1 MNRII
6 FFIAL
11 LFFASCASKPEK
23 SSVKTV
29 WLGDATERD
38 VLASELFKSMDCV
51 KLETSKGCM
60 LAGLVK
66 IDICGDKLYIIDGLG
81 EQLFEFNLNGKCLRT
96 LNKKGRGAGEY
107 NRIDD
112 FYIDT
117 INGTVELL
125 DRDLKNIYCYS
136 LADFSYKETLR
147 LPITFCF
154 RFTKKGDYYYLK
166 TNTARNIVEG
176 QPTNSDIIAFN
187 RKTGKVKPLFDKL
200 LPDNENQSFEL
211 NNVFTNNSVD
221 NLYASLAWGEYLY
234 NIAGDKISPFLK
246 VDAGNRAFP
255 LDIIKGNYTKRME
268 YLESGRSKGKA
279 YFFKLT
285 LFEEDKFIISYSLEY
300 PLKASYY
307 ISLNNGGKTLQA
319 KSIKN
324 DFTPFSMQDIEIYCY
339 DEGYLVSGYYPGL
352 LDDEVLLQQL
362 GVGIND
368 NPVIVLFKFK

>member
-6 FFIAL
+6 VFIAL

-23 SSVKTV
+23 SSIKTI

-136 LADFSYKETLR
+136 LADFSYNETLR

-200 LPDNENQSFEL
+200 LPDNENQSFEFS
-211 NNVFTNNSVD
+211 NIFNYDYEN
-221 NLYASLAWGEYLY
+221 NLYASLAWYKYLY
-234 NIAGDKISPFLK
+234 TIKGNKIAPFLR
-246 VDAGNRAFP
+246 VDAGERAFP
-255 LDIIKGNYTKRME
+255 LDVINGNYAKRME
-268 YLESGRSKGKA
+268 YLQSGRSEGKA
-279 YFFKLT
+279 HFFHFML
-285 LFEEDKFIISYSLEY
+285 LEEDKFIVAYCLEY

-324 DFTPFSMQDIEIYCY
+324 DFAPFSMQDIEIYCY